1 MAKKV
6 YIGVGHG
13 GSDPGAVANGYKEKD
28 FNLDV
33 AKACKDELVRHGV
46 SVMISRESDATE
58 NLSARIK
65 ECNTY
70 NPNLAVDIH
79 HNAGGGDGAEVY
91 HAKNDKNDDALAQNI
106 LNEIIAIGQNSRG
119 LKVKLLDNGND
130 YFGFIREIKCISAL
144 VECAF
149 IDNATDVKI
158 VDTLA
163 ERKAMGVAIAKG
175 ILKTLGIAYKK
186 QTTTTTTS
194 TIKKGNLVSIKKGA
208 KYYNGKAVPN
218 WVLNQ
223 KWYVTEVVGNRAV
236 INKNEKGTNAI
247 NSPINVMYLTV
258 VAKSAPTIKVGS
270 TVKVKFGAKD
280 LNTNKSLALWAYAR
294 KYKVKEL
301 KGNRAVLTYNGAV
314 ITAMDIKNLTLV

>member
-236 INKNEKGTNAI
+236 INKNEKGTSAI

-258 VAKSAPTIKVGS
+258 VSKSAPTI
-270 TVKVKFGAKD
+270 
-280 LNTNKSLALWAYAR
+280 
-294 KYKVKEL
+294 
-301 KGNRAVLTYNGAV
+301 
-314 ITAMDIKNLTLV
+314 